1 MQRSML
7 TGKGKNVWPFLQ
19 STTLD
24 FRLGLIQGFKQQ
36 LWNLPILALPF
47 SMSDALVGWL
57 SPWHSKLVTGRSG
70 TTGQKT
76 VSPKVLKKILEW
88 PLPGSDW
95 IMCPSLSRLCSR
107 GM

>member
-7 TGKGKNVWPFLQ
+7 TRKGRNVRPFLQ

-24 FRLGLIQGFKQQ
+24 FRLGHSSSSFGISPSWLCSFLCQ
-36 LWNLPILALPF
+36 
-47 SMSDALVGWL
+47 MLVGWL
-57 SPWHSKLVTGRSG
+57 SPWRSKLVTGRSG